1 VVHELIHVY
10 QYEQVGTRY
19 LGEAIYMLV
28 KTKRDCYDYGGRNG
42 LVMACSSGI
51 HYCDYNRE
59 QQAMIVQDY
68 CAIKQTDADLSAYQ
82 PFIEELQ
89 QGLF

>member
-1 VVHELIHVY
+1 
-10 QYEQVGTRY
+10 
-19 LGEAIYMLV
+19 MLV

-42 LVMACSSGI
+42 LLIACSSGT

-68 CAIKQTDADLSAYQ
+68 CALQHTGADVSAYR
-82 PFIEELQ
+82 PFIKELQ
-89 QGLF
+89 EGLF

>member
-1 VVHELIHVY
+1 MLI
-10 QYEQVGTRY
+10 
-19 LGEAIYMLV
+19 

-42 LVMACSSGI
+42 LVLACSAGV
-51 HYCDYNRE
+51 HYWDYNRE

-68 CAIKQTDADLSAYQ
+68 CTLQQIGADVSAYQ
-82 PFIEELQ
+82 PFIDELQ